1 MIWDFLGPVLWS
13 VEEELKKVMMEEE
26 KEITTSLKK
35 LDLNSNI
42 MTSSP
47 SKSSLFSPALQSP
60 GLLSCRRRR
69 PGKSKP
75 PTLLS
80 LCLGVVGKNLQDII
94 AHLSDISIAFPP
106 HIKMTIVA
114 IARRRRMLCDEVIIP
129 LADTSWEILDIS
141 GSEVT
146 DSGLIEVTKTCKF
159 LRAVDISRC
168 NKITASSV
176 SVLVEHCKSLQTLR
190 CGGCPRSDCTARCCL
205 TLLKPKLD
213 DMVGDSWEE
222 LDTAEISHNA
232 ESLHWLVWPNI
243 DKDSLEIMA
252 TECPRISVNPK
263 RSPFGFRGKDIPI
276 EAFPDTALDDL
287 FVQEIN
293 PSTWAASGFTL
304 KPVSPILSNSEL
316 SLAEKFRL
324 AFVER
329 DTRLAPKR
337 AKNARQHQRRLDRE
351 WMTMSAEAK
360 AIVLAS
366 QVSKSLHGRN

>member
-1 MIWDFLGPVLWS
+1 MDHLVWLTVLWAAFLNIFS
-13 VEEELKKVMMEEE
+13 NL
-26 KEITTSLKK
+26 S
-35 LDLNSNI
+35 NSNSAGYQI
-42 MTSSP
+42 SV
-47 SKSSLFSPALQSP
+47 ALEEIP
-60 GLLSCRRRR
+60 
-69 PGKSKP
+69 
-75 PTLLS
+75 
-80 LCLGVVGKNLQDII
+80 II
-94 AHLSDISIAFPP
+94 
-106 HIKMTIVA
+106 
-114 IARRRRMLCDEVIIP
+114 
-129 LADTSWEILDIS
+129 
-141 GSEVT
+141 
-146 DSGLIEVTKTCKF
+146 
-159 LRAVDISRC
+159 RC

-190 CGGCPRSDCTARCCL
+190 CGGCPRSDYTARCCL
-205 TLLKPKLD
+205 TLLKPTLD

-243 DKDSLEIMA
+243 DKDSLEILA

-304 KPVSPILSNSEL
+304 KPVSPILSNSKEL

-366 QVSKSLHGRN
+366 QVSKSLHGDLVAIAKLIVSPRKHLRGKFRSHTEQFIDNPHNI

>member
-1 MIWDFLGPVLWS
+1 
-13 VEEELKKVMMEEE
+13 MMEEE

-75 PTLLS
+75 PSLLS

-190 CGGCPRSDCTARCCL
+190 CGGCPRSDYTARCCL

-304 KPVSPILSNSEL
+304 KPVSPILSNSKEL

-337 AKNARQHQRRLDRE
+337 AKNARQHQRRSDRE